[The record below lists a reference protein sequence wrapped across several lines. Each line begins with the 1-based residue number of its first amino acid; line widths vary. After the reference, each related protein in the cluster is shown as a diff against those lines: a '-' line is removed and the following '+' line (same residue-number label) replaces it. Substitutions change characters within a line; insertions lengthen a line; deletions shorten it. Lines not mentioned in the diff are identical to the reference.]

1 MKIFITGGNSDAGVA
16 LAEKLIPQGHTVVAY
31 DLNGNQLPG
40 EVQFIEGDVRDFPR
54 VVNAAGSC
62 NAGIHLASLAGE
74 SKDEDILSVNVLGA
88 YGFLRAAQR
97 AQFQSA
103 VIASSAPVHLSPSAL
118 DDGFLLRT
126 SDGGDHVYDLTKTLQ
141 EVIGRDF
148 HSHGLPVC
156 CVRFGHIV
164 RGAEE
169 VNLERSRPL
178 SSEDYCRG
186 GWVALE
192 DVADACVAALTLD
205 PPGEVFEILNIVGA
219 RDGRTRF
226 RVADAEERL
235 GIELQYDFA
244 AFE

>member
-1 MKIFITGGNSDAGVA
+1 M
-16 LAEKLIPQGHTVVAY
+16 VAY
-31 DLNGNQLPG
+31 DLDGSRLPG
-40 EVQFIEGDVRDFPR
+40 EAQFIKGDVRNFSR
-54 VVNAAGSC
+54 VVNAAASC
-62 NAGIHLASLAGE
+62 DAGIHLASLAGD

-88 YGFLRAAQR
+88 YGFLQAAQQ
-97 AQFQSA
+97 APFQSA
-103 VIASSAPVHLSPSAL
+103 VIASSAPVHVAPNSL
-118 DDGFLLRT
+118 DDDLLLRT

-148 HSHGLPVC
+148 HAHGLPVC

-169 VNLERSRPL
+169 LNLERSKPL
-178 SSEDYCRG
+178 AREYYCRG

-192 DVADACVAALTLD
+192 DVADACVAALMID

-219 RDGRTRF
+219 RDARTRF
-226 RVADAEERL
+226 HVADAEERL